1 MALVD
6 IVPGGRSHEISN
18 YIAMQHAQFY
28 FARLSALLLLLLLA
42 APAAAGT
49 MAKQPDPLLDG
60 GPTSPCMA
68 GPDYEA
74 GVDVN
79 GHPVV
84 RADEQASR
92 VPVPDEIAVPLHS
105 GQAQARGRG
114 RPNAASPAQVGNSP
128 YVALDGRRLDPLLNP
143 KPCH

>member
-1 MALVD
+1 
-6 IVPGGRSHEISN
+6 
-18 YIAMQHAQFY
+18 MQQTQFNVVK
-28 FARLSALLLLLLLA
+28 LSALLVLLIA

-49 MAKQPDPLLDG
+49 MAKPRQPDPLLDG

-68 GPDYEA
+68 GPDYQA

-84 RADEQASR
+84 PADEQASR
-92 VPVPDEIAVPLHS
+92 VPVPDQIAVPLHS
-105 GQAQARGRG
+105 GQAQGPRRG
-114 RPNAASPAQVGNSP
+114 RPHAAAPAQPGESP

-143 KPCH
+143 KPCR

>member
-1 MALVD
+1 MGLVD

-28 FARLSALLLLLLLA
+28 FARLGALLALLAA

-49 MAKQPDPLLDG
+49 MTKQPDPLLDG
-60 GPTSPCMA
+60 GPTSPCMT
-68 GPDYEA
+68 GPDYAA

-79 GHPVV
+79 GRAVAP
-84 RADEQASR
+84 ADEQASR

-105 GQAQARGRG
+105 GQAQAPRHG
-114 RPNAASPAQVGNSP
+114 RPNAASSAQLGNSP

>member
-1 MALVD
+1 
-6 IVPGGRSHEISN
+6 
-18 YIAMQHAQFY
+18 MQHAQFNVVK
-28 FARLSALLLLLLLA
+28 LSALLVLLIA

-49 MAKQPDPLLDG
+49 MAKPRQPDPLLDG

-68 GPDYEA
+68 GPDYQA

-84 RADEQASR
+84 PADEQASR
-92 VPVPDEIAVPLHS
+92 VPVPDQIAVPLHS
-105 GQAQARGRG
+105 GQRAVRRGRSAPG
-114 RPNAASPAQVGNSP
+114 QPDAP

-143 KPCH
+143 KPCR

>member
-1 MALVD
+1 
-6 IVPGGRSHEISN
+6 
-18 YIAMQHAQFY
+18 MQQAQFNVVK
-28 FARLSALLLLLLLA
+28 LCALLVLLA
-42 APAAAGT
+42 AAPAVAGT
-49 MAKQPDPLLDG
+49 MAKPHQPDPLLDG

-68 GPDYEA
+68 GPDYQA

-84 RADEQASR
+84 PADEQASR
-92 VPVPDEIAVPLHS
+92 VPVPDQIAVPLH
-105 GQAQARGRG
+105 GRQAQGSRRG
-114 RPNAASPAQVGNSP
+114 RPNAAAPAQPGDSP

>member
-1 MALVD
+1 MLGLLPMLNDVALLEQNVLQRR
-6 IVPGGRSHEISN
+6 PPLG
-18 YIAMQHAQFY
+18 
-28 FARLSALLLLLLLA
+28 LSAQEELQVHTEVLELFLA
-42 APAAAGT
+42 RVL
-49 MAKQPDPLLDG
+49 LLDG

-68 GPDYEA
+68 GPDYQA

-84 RADEQASR
+84 PADEQASR
-92 VPVPDEIAVPLHS
+92 VPVPDQIAVPLHS
-105 GQAQARGRG
+105 GQRAVRRDRSVPGQTDA
-114 RPNAASPAQVGNSP
+114 P

>member
-1 MALVD
+1 
-6 IVPGGRSHEISN
+6 
-18 YIAMQHAQFY
+18 MQQTQFY
-28 FARLSALLLLLLLA
+28 FARVSALLVLLAA

-49 MAKQPDPLLDG
+49 MAKPHQPDPLLDG
-60 GPTSPCMA
+60 GPASPCMA
-68 GPDYEA
+68 GPDYQA

-79 GHPVV
+79 GHAVAP
-84 RADEQASR
+84 ADEQASR

-105 GQAQARGRG
+105 GQRAARRGRSAPG
-114 RPNAASPAQVGNSP
+114 DAVP

>member
-18 YIAMQHAQFY
+18 YIAMQQTQYY
-28 FARLSALLLLLLLA
+28 FAKLSALLVLLAA

-49 MAKQPDPLLDG
+49 MAKPHQPDPLLDG

-68 GPDYEA
+68 GPDYQA

-84 RADEQASR
+84 PADEQASR
-92 VPVPDEIAVPLHS
+92 VPVPDQIAVPLHS
-105 GQAQARGRG
+105 GQRAG
-114 RPNAASPAQVGNSP
+114 RPGHSVPGQPDAP